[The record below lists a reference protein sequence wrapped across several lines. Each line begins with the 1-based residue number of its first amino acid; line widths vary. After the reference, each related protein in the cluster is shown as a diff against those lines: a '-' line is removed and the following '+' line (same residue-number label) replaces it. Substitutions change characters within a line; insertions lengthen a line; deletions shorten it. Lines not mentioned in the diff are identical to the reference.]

1 MAEPLPTFHLTTVIP
16 TRRSVGV
23 GMRGFKLRP
32 LSPPKKVDESM
43 LEKLRGAGTV
53 RNVVGFKANIFEEVL
68 NDHI

>member
-1 MAEPLPTFHLTTVIP
+1 
-16 TRRSVGV
+16 
-23 GMRGFKLRP
+23 MRGFKLRP